1 MIKEL
6 ICEREELE
14 KGTLPHQD
22 LITCLLSIRGET
34 NEAVISDKR
43 DHTQCFAYYDCTS
56 LVRVLANDL
65 DVYAAVL
72 QGMKSY
78 KHGNLI
84 TIIEH
89 NEVKVNKTF

>member
-1 MIKEL
+1 M
-6 ICEREELE
+6 
-14 KGTLPHQD
+14 
-22 LITCLLSIRGET
+22 
-34 NEAVISDKR
+34 
-43 DHTQCFAYYDCTS
+43 
-56 LVRVLANDL
+56 RVLANDL

-89 NEVKVNKTF
+89 NEVKVNKTFYKYIYPSCSRIYFPLEQTVLR

>member
-1 MIKEL
+1 M
-6 ICEREELE
+6 
-14 KGTLPHQD
+14 
-22 LITCLLSIRGET
+22 
-34 NEAVISDKR
+34 
-43 DHTQCFAYYDCTS
+43 
-56 LVRVLANDL
+56 RVLANDL